1 MPINVSLARQEV
13 LSLMQRLEA
22 EPAHVQQVSRLSLQL
37 FDGLAI
43 LHQLG
48 EDDRLVLECAALLH
62 DIGWATADRGKD
74 HHKESARLIRRERW
88 QHFNPD
94 QTRVVSQVA
103 RYHRKALPCPEH
115 EEFTALPPDER
126 KRVELLAGLL
136 RLADALDRSHRQ
148 LVASVLC
155 RVDPT
160 CLAFEIFTTGPIDR
174 ELASVQRKADL
185 VRLNYEREITFI
197 VVTPPGPGAGPS
209 ETKV

>member
-1 MPINVSLARQEV
+1 MPINIPLARQEV

-43 LHQLG
+43 LHEMG
-48 EDDRLVLECAALLH
+48 EDDRLLLESAALLH
-62 DIGWATADRGKD
+62 DIGWTTADRGKD

-88 QHFNPD
+88 QQFGP
-94 QTRVVSQVA
+94 TEVKIFAQVA
-103 RYHRKALPCPEH
+103 RYHRKALPTPEH
-115 EEFTALPPDER
+115 EEFAALPPTER
-126 KRVELLAGLL
+126 KRVERLAGLL

-160 CLAFEIFTTGPIDR
+160 SLTFDVFTTGPINR
-174 ELASVQRKADL
+174 ELAAADKKADL
-185 VRLNYEREITFI
+185 IRLNYERRILFN
-197 VVTPPGPGAGPS
+197 VVQPTGPVPPPS
-209 ETKV
+209 ETKI